1 MQEIKTFTDYIAD
14 LCSKHERI
22 LHSKRNP
29 HFCTMNC
36 QVITGNSTLRY
47 PAVLL
52 ERDQFSFVGDTDAI
66 QKTDKYLLFILKNVK
81 DKHDYKEISVSIWE
95 CEDILDDFLK
105 KIQEDKRIQKKKY
118 PFLSGFSLQG
128 TRGEPIE
135 NLNQQLYGV
144 VVTLEMS
151 KPYSTALCNNP
162 FKD

>member
-1 MQEIKTFTDYIAD
+1 MEGIKTFTDYIEN
-14 LCSKHERI
+14 LCEKHKS
-22 LHSKRNP
+22 LNHSKKNP
-29 HFCTMNC
+29 RFCTMNA

-52 ERDQFSFVGDTDAI
+52 ERDQFAFEGDTDAI
-66 QKTDKYLLFILKNVK
+66 TKTDKYLLFVLKNVK
-81 DKHDYKEISVSIWE
+81 DKHDYKEISVAIWE
-95 CEDILDDFLK
+95 CEDILDDLLK
-105 KIQEDKRIQKKKY
+105 KIQEDKRIQKKIY
-118 PFLSGFSLQG
+118 PFLSGFSLPG